1 MADDSSLMAHLV
13 PRLTSQIENAATEA
27 LSYILNSSIQ
37 CMQALNDLTREGGF
51 GIEPI
56 VRVTTQVSY
65 ENGYRPDMAGHDK
78 NNAVRLL
85 VEAKFWHALTDDQA
99 SGYARLLDQS
109 GPATLLFIAPEVR
122 IPTLWAEIERQMEKH
137 SRLEPVDSPAG
148 VRRASV
154 TWTEPSNTEL
164 QLVLVSWVR
173 LLDRMDALA
182 NGDDVKSDIRQLR
195 GLAHEQGDQ
204 LFLPIRSE
212 ELSPSLARR
221 VVWYRRLV
229 DDTVDARGVSEGWMD
244 IKGLRATAQ
253 WYGYGRWI
261 RFSGV
266 ENNFWFGVNHEQ
278 WAGNGDTPLWLSVSD
293 RNQVS
298 MDEIGRELR
307 VRIHNEWVPI
317 HLKTGVE
324 YDKVLDDVVSQLKVI
339 AKIAG
344 VHQTSE

>member
-1 MADDSSLMAHLV
+1 M
-13 PRLTSQIENAATEA
+13 P
-27 LSYILNSSIQ
+27 
-37 CMQALNDLTREGGF
+37 
-51 GIEPI
+51 
-56 VRVTTQVSY
+56 Y

-85 VEAKFWHALTDDQA
+85 VEAKFWHALSDDQA

-137 SRLEPVDSPAG
+137 SRLEPVDSPPG

-266 ENNFWFGVNHEQ
+266 ENSFWFGVNHEQ

-324 YDKVLDDVVSQLKVI
+324 YDSVLDDVVSQLKVI

-344 VHQTSE
+344 LI